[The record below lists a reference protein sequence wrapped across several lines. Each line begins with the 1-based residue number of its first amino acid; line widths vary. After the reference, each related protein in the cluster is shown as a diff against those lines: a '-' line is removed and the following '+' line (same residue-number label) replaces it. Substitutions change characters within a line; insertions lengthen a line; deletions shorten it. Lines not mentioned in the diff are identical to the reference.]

1 MDVAG
6 SAVLAVPAE
15 TSVLPVPG
23 ESGAG
28 GAGVLGTP
36 PGAGV
41 AGSGPVRGVL
51 FDLDGTI
58 YRGGELIP
66 GASETIESLKSSGI
80 RCVFASN
87 NPTATSLDYARRLTG
102 MGIPTEASE
111 VLTSGGV
118 AAQWLLRTHPDASV
132 FVVGEAPLIRELET
146 AGVRVTAS
154 EDADVVLA
162 AFDRTF
168 TYEKWNTAFQALR
181 RGALFVATNPD
192 TTCPVADGG
201 LIPDCGGITAA
212 LETTTGRQLDVVI
225 GKPSLIMAAAALERL
240 GMSAGEALMV
250 GDRPET
256 DIEMGR
262 AAGIRTVLVLTGV
275 SGPAAA
281 AAGTAT
287 AVLPSVRELPALL
300 GTWAQPA
307 S

>member
-1 MDVAG
+1 MDAPV
-6 SAVLAVPAE
+6 SA
-15 TSVLPVPG
+15 VLPVPG
-23 ESGAG
+23 AGSGPVAG
-28 GAGVLGTP
+28 GAG
-36 PGAGV
+36 A
-41 AGSGPVRGVL
+41 GPVRGVL

-66 GASETIESLKSSGI
+66 GARETIDSLKSSGI

-87 NPTATSLDYARRLTG
+87 NATATSLDYARRLTG
-102 MGIPTEASE
+102 MGIPAEATD

-118 AAQWLLRTHPDASV
+118 AAQWLLRTQPGASV
-132 FVVGEAPLIRELET
+132 FVVGEDSLIRELET

-162 AFDRTF
+162 SFDRTF
-168 TYEKWNTAFQALR
+168 TYEKLNTAFQAVR

-192 TTCPVADGG
+192 TTCPVAGGG

-212 LETTTGRQLDVVI
+212 LEATTGRQLDAVI
-225 GKPSLIMAAAALERL
+225 GKPSLIMAEASLERL

-250 GDRPET
+250 GDRVET

-262 AAGIRTVLVLTGV
+262 AAGIRTVLVLSGV

-281 AAGTAT
+281 DTGSAT

-300 GTWAQPA
+300 GAWARPA